1 MTMRSSSQESQSE
14 DLKRRIEN
22 HLDMYRYKNVEPRYL
37 NTSTDKQ
44 TKDLNEYF
52 VNLQR
57 VAAKKPSEINSLK
70 LKF

>member
-1 MTMRSSSQESQSE
+1 MRSSSQESQSE

-37 NTSTDKQ
+37 NTSADKQ